1 MDKFIDTNKEKN
13 SKNTEMIKSPH
24 TLIPSSPQSPR
35 LKALPFREGMGVGF
49 LPKSIT
55 NTAIMTYFAAIFTC
69 TLLYS
74 GHILNWKW
82 WMFGIVSVVGF
93 FYYANTQS
101 KSWIKLRP
109 TSFTKKLF
117 WSAFAIRVV
126 WVLVSYLLYN
136 NWTGTPFSIGAADEL
151 FYDEVGH
158 FGASLIREGNW
169 NIYSEIVNYSSAAFS
184 DIGYPIYLSIIYWI
198 FGDSILMA
206 RIIKAILS
214 AWTTVLIYKV
224 ASRNFGESIGR
235 IAGVFCM
242 LMPNLIYYCS
252 FQLKEVEMVFL
263 AMLFVERADA
273 LLRKGKLTFFPI
285 FAVMLIPLSLFMIRT
300 ALAATLVLA
309 FFCSL
314 LFTTRRLVGLGKRI
328 LLIIA
333 AGIFVVIMLWS
344 STSVGQELTAMWQK
358 RGTEQ
363 QANMEW
369 RSINDVGKGMTQKFA
384 KYAGAA
390 VFAPMIFTIPF
401 PTMNDILGQ
410 ENQMMIHGGNFVKNI
425 TSYFTIMALFVLL
438 FSGKW
443 RQHVLPL
450 AVLCGY
456 LVVLV
461 FSNFAHSE
469 RFHLPILPLSLMFAA
484 YGISM
489 MNQHPWIKRYFNYW
503 CVLMFIAAVAWNW
516 FKLAGRGM
524 I

>member
-1 MDKFIDTNKEKN
+1 MNKSLPN
-13 SKNTEMIKSPH
+13 SPNI
-24 TLIPSSPQSPR
+24 SSDN
-35 LKALPFREGMGVGF
+35 KVHPFRGGFRRGFCDGVGF
-49 LPKSIT
+49 VPQSIT
-55 NTAIMTYFAAIFTC
+55 NTAIMTYFAAIFGC

-82 WMFGIVSVVGF
+82 WIFGIVEAVGF
-93 FYYANTQS
+93 FYYVNIQS
-101 KSWIKLRP
+101 KTWMKMRP
-109 TSFTKKLF
+109 LSFAKKLF
-117 WSAFAIRVV
+117 WSAFALRVV
-126 WVLVSYLLYN
+126 WVIISYLLYN
-136 NWTGTPFSIGAADEL
+136 NWTGTPFSIGAGDEL

-158 FGASLIREGNW
+158 YGASLIREGNW
-169 NIYSEIVNYSSAAFS
+169 NIYSGIVNYSNAIFS
-184 DIGYPIYLSIIYWI
+184 DMGYPIYLSIIYWI
-198 FGDSILMA
+198 FGDSILIA
-206 RIIKAILS
+206 RIIKAALS
-214 AWTTVLIYKV
+214 AWTAVLIYKV
-224 ASRNFGESIGR
+224 ASRNFGESTGR
-235 IAGVFCM
+235 MAGIFCM

-273 LLRKGKLTFFPI
+273 LLRKGKLTFFPTL
-285 FAVMLIPLSLFMIRT
+285 AVMLIPLALFMIRT
-300 ALAATLVLA
+300 VLAATLVLA
-309 FFCSL
+309 FFCAL
-314 LFTTRRLVGLGKRI
+314 LFTTGRVVGWGKRI
-328 LLIIA
+328 VLSVV
-333 AGIFVVIMLWS
+333 AGIFVIVMFLTS
-344 STSVGQELTAMWQK
+344 SGIGQEVAAMWER
-358 RGTEQ
+358 RGLEQ

-369 RSINDVGKGMTQKFA
+369 RSIRDVGQGMTQKFA

-401 PTMNDILGQ
+401 PTMTNIPTH
-410 ENQMMIHGGNFVKNI
+410 ENQMLIHGGNFVKNI

-461 FSNFAHSE
+461 FSNFAQSE

-484 YGISM
+484 YGISI
-489 MNQHPWIKRYFNYW
+489 MNQYPWIKRYFNYW
-503 CVLMFIAAVAWNW
+503 CVLMFIAAIAWNW